1 MALWAINA
9 LYADAQAGVDG
20 VNIHTWP
27 GAIYQLFTFKQL
39 RSGWQALVEPEYYGL
54 LMFARGAPA
63 GSRLLK
69 TSSPDRAVRAWATR
83 ARAGTIRITLI
94 NDDQTAAHRVAV
106 QVAGARGAASVERLI
121 APSAGATTGVTFAGQ
136 SFLQTTT
143 GRLAGRRRITAIEPK
158 GGEYRLSLPPA
169 SAALLTL
176 S

>member
-63 GSRLLK
+63 GAYLVSTR
-69 TSSPDRAVRAWATR
+69 SANPDVRAWTTR
-83 ARAGTIRITLI
+83 GADGSVRVTLI
-94 NDDQTAAHRVAV
+94 NDSLASTHRVAISV
-106 QVAGARGAASVERLI
+106 SGKRAAGSLERLLAPSPSATEGVTLGGRSFGRTSTGVLSGALASAVVPVAGRYDVA
-121 APSAGATTGVTFAGQ
+121 
-136 SFLQTTT
+136 
-143 GRLAGRRRITAIEPK
+143 
-158 GGEYRLSLPPA
+158 LPPA
-169 SAALLTL
+169 SAALLTIG
-176 S
+176 